1 MYDEEVFKKLVIGW
15 LVMLPLGLF
24 GGLVGF
30 VTITVLFLLPAGIM
44 FFSSGGF
51 GVSDEVKWST
61 EFPKEGRVPYNYFG
75 FDKLPLTS
83 EEVVKQN
90 EIEWKIRDDI
100 WHWNVNWQASDMEKY
115 AGAIAKY
122 DIKHRG
128 CIEKDNG
135 DIYYRN
141 IIHYDTKLKKQVVVK
156 RQLIDSWKL

>member
-51 GVSDEVKWST
+51 GVSDEVKWSA
-61 EFPKEGRVPYNYFG
+61 EFPK
-75 FDKLPLTS
+75 PLTP

-90 EIEWKIRDDI
+90 EIEWQIRYDI
-100 WHWNVNWQASDMEKY
+100 RHWNVNWQASDMQKY
-115 AGAIAKY
+115 ASAIANH

-135 DIYYRN
+135 DVYYRN

-156 RQLIDSWKL
+156 RQFIDSWKL